1 MTGPPGRAAPSG
13 EQGLPRPGSRNSAR
27 AEDEPRLPPCRKHP
41 TRHVQTRAHLSSRE
55 TNVCL
60 SGEPQP
66 GPRSSS
72 LPPAD
77 VLRCSDDAVWA
88 RCSQRASLAR
98 LPVTLTPQRPG
109 ELTGARTPSST
120 GGAPDNRAG
129 PWPKGQN
136 TAQVA
141 TGRTGPRPQRS
152 AALQAFGTVARY
164 LVKHIRHVLLAAGL
178 LGVAEL
184 RGVLAGQQALVPDQR
199 HALIRHLVALEVH
212 LVVGASCARER
223 QRQTCDRMHKGRA
236 NKPRRRPPGAAEPVW
251 GSGSGWAAE
260 PSDGSAER
268 PEAGR

>member
-27 AEDEPRLPPCRKHP
+27 AEDEPRLPPRRKHP

-152 AALQAFGTVARY
+152 AATPGFRNRRTLPCKTHPARTA
-164 LVKHIRHVLLAAGL
+164 RCWTPWRSRAPGRPCRAAGTRPGPAPCTDSTPGSPRSAPGCRGL
-178 LGVAEL
+178 L
-184 RGVLAGQQALVPDQR
+184 
-199 HALIRHLVALEVH
+199 
-212 LVVGASCARER
+212 RER
-223 QRQTCDRMHKGRA
+223 ETETDL
-236 NKPRRRPPGAAEPVW
+236 
-251 GSGSGWAAE
+251 
-260 PSDGSAER
+260 
-268 PEAGR
+268 